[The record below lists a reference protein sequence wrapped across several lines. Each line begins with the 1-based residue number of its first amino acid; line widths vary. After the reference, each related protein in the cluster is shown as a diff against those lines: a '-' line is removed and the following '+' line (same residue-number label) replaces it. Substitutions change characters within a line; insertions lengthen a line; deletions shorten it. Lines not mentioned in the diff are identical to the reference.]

1 MVHTLSCVPPADC
14 QDCGVCCFSGL
25 QTFVRVTGDDYERLR
40 ERAEDLVHFV
50 GNRAYL
56 RMGDCCCA
64 ALAVDEGGRFR
75 CTIYDV
81 RPDVCRALAQGSP
94 ECAGEIA
101 AKGDR
106 PALVSIPGP
115 VS

>member
-1 MVHTLSCVPPADC
+1 
-14 QDCGVCCFSGL
+14 
-25 QTFVRVTGDDYERLR
+25 
-40 ERAEDLVHFV
+40 
-50 GNRAYL
+50 
-56 RMGDCCCA
+56 
-64 ALAVDEGGRFR
+64 VDEGGRFR